1 MSSLDQA
8 VAAEAAVAQAS
19 AARIENRALGRI
31 AVIVALICALVTF
44 AVLSDLT
51 PISPT
56 HEVVTTLLA
65 LDLLTVLLLGGIIG
79 RELWLI
85 LQARRRGRAAARLHV
100 RIIAL
105 FSLIAAAPAI
115 LVAIVASVTLD
126 RGLDRLFSTRTKAM
140 MENSIIMAN
149 IYVTD
154 QVNTVRA
161 HALSMALDLGGAKRL
176 FDQDPEQFKQRFS
189 VVTTNR
195 GLSAAQIIDGNQ
207 TVIAKAESQAEL
219 PLQLPSR
226 ETLAGLNENQPYVKL
241 FPEDNYAAAIV
252 KLPSYDNFFL
262 VIAKVLDP
270 SMAGRLTQIQET
282 FSDFTTLQE
291 RRFNIQAAFALV
303 YAVIALIA
311 TLSAVWIGL
320 HFANYLVAPIRR
332 LISAA
337 NLVSRG
343 NLHVQ
348 LPIRRSEGDLAH
360 LGETFNKMTHELR
373 TQRDDLLRARDLID
387 SRRRFTEAV
396 LAGASAGVIGID
408 ADGRVSILNR
418 SAERLIDHSEAD
430 ALGRPLAEVAPEL
443 ADMLT
448 AARTGGQRVQGQ
460 VTINRKGKE
469 RNLSVRVTS
478 EQETHADHGYVITLD
493 DITDLVSA
501 QRTSAWA
508 DVARRIAH
516 EIKNPLTPIQ
526 LSAERL
532 RRKYGKVIVEDRD
545 VFEQCTDTIVR
556 QVEDI
561 KRMVDEFS
569 RFARTPKPVMAP
581 DDVADAVRQAAFLM
595 RVGHAD
601 IDIDVHIAEEPLP
614 ARFDRRLISQA
625 LTNIIK
631 NATEGISAVPA
642 AERGRGR
649 IQVAA
654 ERDGGDIVIDVI
666 DNGVGL
672 PKENRSR
679 LLEPYVTT
687 REKGTGL
694 GLAIVGKILEEH
706 GGNIELRDASERTP
720 GQRGAW
726 VRLRFSAGEV
736 TSADPSEPPI
746 SAAGG
751 R

>member
-1 MSSLDQA
+1 MSSVDQA
-8 VAAEAAVAQAS
+8 LAAEAAVAQAS
-19 AARIENRALGRI
+19 AARVENRALGRI
-31 AVIVALICALVTF
+31 AVIVALISALVTF

-51 PISPT
+51 PLSPT
-56 HEVVTTLLA
+56 HEVVVTLLA
-65 LDLLTVLLLGGIIG
+65 VDLLIVLLLGTLIA
-79 RELWLI
+79 REVWLI

-126 RGLDRLFSTRTKAM
+126 RGLDQLLSARTRGM
-140 MENSIIMAN
+140 MENSLVLADV
-149 IYVTD
+149 YVAD
-154 QVNTVRA
+154 RA
-161 HALSMALDLGGAKRL
+161 EHMRGQALALAVDLAVGKRL
-176 FDQDPEQFKQRFS
+176 FDQDREQFRQRFT
-189 VVTTNR
+189 VVAANR
-195 GLSAAQIIDGNQ
+195 GMAVAQIVDDNLAVIEKTDSKID
-207 TVIAKAESQAEL
+207 L
-219 PLQLPSR
+219 PAQLPSK
-226 ETLAGLNENQPYVKL
+226 ETLATLEDNEPQVKL
-241 FPEDNYAAAIV
+241 FPEGNYAAAIT
-252 KLPSYDNFFL
+252 KLPTYENSYLF
-262 VIAKVLDP
+262 VAKVLDP
-270 SMAGRLTQIQET
+270 RVEGRLSQLQD
-282 FSDFTTLQE
+282 DFNEFTALQE
-291 RRFNIQAAFALV
+291 RRIGIQVAFALV

-337 NLVSRG
+337 NLVSTG
-343 NLHVQ
+343 NLYVQ

-373 TQRDDLLRARDLID
+373 TQRDDIVRARDLID

-408 ADGRVSILNR
+408 AEGRISILNR
-418 SAERLIDHSEAD
+418 SAERLIDYSEAA
-430 ALGRPLAEVAPEL
+430 ALGKPLSEIAPEL
-443 ADMLT
+443 ADMLM
-448 AARTGGQRVQGQ
+448 AARMGSQRQGQ
-460 VTINRKGKE
+460 VTISRKGKE

-478 EQETHADHGYVITLD
+478 EQETVADHGYVITLD

-532 RRKYGKVIVEDRD
+532 RRKYGKVIVEDRE

-569 RFARTPKPVMAP
+569 RFAQTPKPVMAP
-581 DDVADAVRQAAFLM
+581 DDVADAVRQAVFLM
-595 RVGHAD
+595 RVGNAD
-601 IDIDVHIAEEPLP
+601 IDIKENIVAAPLT

-631 NATEGISAVPA
+631 NATEGISAVPQA
-642 AERGRGR
+642 DLGRGR
-649 IQVAA
+649 IEVSAA
-654 ERDGGDIVIDVI
+654 REGGDIIIDVI
-666 DNGVGL
+666 DNGIGL

-706 GGNIELRDASERTP
+706 GGGIELRDASEQKP

-726 VRLRFSAGEV
+726 VRLRFAAGEV
-736 TSADPSEPPI
+736 TAEEPGNPTI
-746 SAAGG
+746 QAASG